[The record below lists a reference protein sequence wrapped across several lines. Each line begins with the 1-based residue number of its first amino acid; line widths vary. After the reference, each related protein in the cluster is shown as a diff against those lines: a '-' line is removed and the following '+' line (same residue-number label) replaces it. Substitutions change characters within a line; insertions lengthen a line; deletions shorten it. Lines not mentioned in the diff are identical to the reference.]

1 MLFMICF
8 LGQRLSDQSEKL
20 LVITYECDWNN
31 QLMGFR
37 RNLMIMRTIC
47 QKSMQLKTVSFILN
61 RECFITVRVSR
72 YLVTIMT
79 ISKTFRFRFATFR

>member
-31 QLMGFR
+31 QLVGFK

-47 QKSMQLKTVSFILN
+47 QKPMQLKTVSFILN
-61 RECFITVRVSR
+61 RELFITVR
-72 YLVTIMT
+72 YLVMIMT
-79 ISKTFRFRFATFR
+79 ISKTFRFRFATHR